1 MSFSKTRSS
10 TLNKS
15 MCFYP
20 QLTEF
25 PPSSSSFRRRQSQL
39 IKVGR
44 CFSFQLLAQLISTFV
59 GWTLH
64 LVIYANESSF
74 YAFHHLFR
82 VSTSL
87 YKAFFYRHVQQISS
101 TKHKHTWVWSRRIVA
116 CMQPQNLVC
125 LQQID
130 TRILQIKTVILQ
142 SRHQLGK

>member
-74 YAFHHLFR
+74 YAFHHLSR

-87 YKAFFYRHVQQISS
+87 YKAFFS
-101 TKHKHTWVWSRRIVA
+101 TGTFNKSPQLSINTHGFGVEELLLACSHKTWYAYSKQTHEFYKSR
-116 CMQPQNLVC
+116 Q
-125 LQQID
+125 
-130 TRILQIKTVILQ
+130 
-142 SRHQLGK
+142 

>member
-1 MSFSKTRSS
+1 MSFSKTKSS

-20 QLTEF
+20 Q
-25 PPSSSSFRRRQSQL
+25 PSSSSFRRRQSQL

-74 YAFHHLFR
+74 YAFHHL
-82 VSTSL
+82 STSL
-87 YKAFFYRHVQQISS
+87 YKAFFS
-101 TKHKHTWVWSRRIVA
+101 TGTFNKSPQLSINTHGFGVGRIVA